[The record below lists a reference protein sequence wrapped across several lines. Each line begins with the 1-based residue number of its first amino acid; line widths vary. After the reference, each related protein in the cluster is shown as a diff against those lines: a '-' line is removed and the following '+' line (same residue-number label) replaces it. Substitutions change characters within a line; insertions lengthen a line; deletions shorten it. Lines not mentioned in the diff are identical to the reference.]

1 MAVFSFMILQT
12 AHWPKLDF
20 EMNEIQQSKEKP
32 NKQMFRTWRSALW
45 VPCLSCD
52 CSSWWS
58 FGSVFCPA
66 GSFATATAATAGT
79 RFAPVWFFVWFP
91 FYHLPFPLKRTEEKK
106 RRQTL
111 ELSSCC
117 FPEAVWTRMTRP
129 NYTESSLLAIISKD
143 LFHWLRC
150 CLITLSVLATIG
162 KVWRWS
168 NFFLSFH
175 VSNRKVTHP
184 RRHFVHIG
192 TPVVVIQHHHGQ
204 HHRRSHHEHDTI
216 KVGSCRTNN

>member
-1 MAVFSFMILQT
+1 MSIIRCNATQWKAQTTSKLGNVSFTLWMAVFGFMILQT

-111 ELSSCC
+111 E
-117 FPEAVWTRMTRP
+117 P
-129 NYTESSLLAIISKD
+129 LAAFLRQSELEWLDLII
-143 LFHWLRC
+143 LNQVC
-150 CLITLSVLATIG
+150 
-162 KVWRWS
+162 
-168 NFFLSFH
+168 
-175 VSNRKVTHP
+175 
-184 RRHFVHIG
+184 
-192 TPVVVIQHHHGQ
+192 
-204 HHRRSHHEHDTI
+204 
-216 KVGSCRTNN
+216 